1 MQCTNILIHQ
11 HNMIEVKNLTFSYS
25 RKKAPVLNDFSIT
38 IEKGKVSGLLG
49 KNGAGKSTLL
59 YLIAGLLTPNEG
71 EVLFNG
77 INTRRR
83 HPNTLQ
89 EIFIVPEEFD
99 LPSIPLLEFIKTNA
113 PLYPRFSVDDMAR
126 YLQLFDMSI
135 DTNLGALSMGQKK
148 KVYMAFALATNTT
161 LLLMDEPTNGLDIPS
176 KSQFRKLIAAGMND
190 DRNIII
196 STHQVRDIDQLLD
209 HIIIINNNEVLL
221 NHNTYE
227 ITQKLVFMSTDTR
240 QASAEALYAQT
251 SAFGCSV
258 ILPNNNDIESELN
271 LETLFNFATENPD
284 AINNI
289 FNPSQS

>member
-1 MQCTNILIHQ
+1 
-11 HNMIEVKNLTFSYS
+11 MIEVKNLTFSYS
-25 RKKAPVLNDFSIT
+25 RKKAPVLNDFSII

-227 ITQKLVFMSTDTR
+227 ITQKLVFMNTDTR

-258 ILPNNNDIESELN
+258 ILPNNNNIESELN

>member
-135 DTNLGALSMGQKK
+135 DTDLGALSMGQKK

-196 STHQVRDIDQLLD
+196 STHQVRDIDQFLD

-227 ITQKLVFMSTDTR
+227 ITQKLVFMNTDTR

>member
-25 RKKAPVLNDFSIT
+25 RKKAPVLNDFSIA

-113 PLYPRFSVDDMAR
+113 PLYPRFSVDDMAH

-135 DTNLGALSMGQKK
+135 DTDLGALSMGQKK

-161 LLLMDEPTNGLDIPS
+161 LLLMDEPTNGLDIPG
-176 KSQFRKLIAAGMND
+176 KSQFRKLIAASMND

-221 NHNTYE
+221 NHSTYE
-227 ITQKLVFMSTDTR
+227 ITQKLVFMNTDTR